1 MKDGYV
7 IKSSDKYT
15 VNPGDLDLINAYSRR
30 NLGKDEVYVFSVVL
44 CDNEVDR
51 EFEKFNKEA
60 LEKLADLFVG
70 KTGITDHDA
79 KSENQLARIFACN
92 VEKIDDK
99 VNSVGEQYYR
109 LVAKAYMP
117 RSEKNND
124 FILEIDSGI
133 KKEVSVGCAVK
144 SMTCSVCGCDVKADP
159 CDHKKGETYGGK
171 VCYVILSE
179 PLDAY
184 EWSFVAV
191 PAQKNAGVI
200 KMFRS
205 GAKGGARY
213 MNDIIKS
220 IKNGEAVTITA
231 EQSQK
236 LAELIDELERL
247 AKEGKEYYNDLKREV
262 MRLCAI
268 TQPEIN
274 SEVMNSVASKMS
286 VAELKAFKKAFE
298 IKSEE
303 ILPAKPQ
310 LTPLKREKM
319 TQKNKDFK
327 I

>member
-7 IKSSDKYT
+7 IKSSEKYA

-51 EFEKFNKEA
+51 EFEKFSKEA

-92 VEKIDDK
+92 VEKVDDK

-109 LVAKAYMP
+109 LVARAYMP
-117 RSEKNND
+117 RCEKNND

-144 SMTCSVCGCDVKADP
+144 RMTCSVCGCDVKADP
-159 CDHKKGETYGGK
+159 CDHKKGETYDGK
-171 VCYVILSE
+171 LCYVILSE

-205 GAKGGARY
+205 GAKGGARS

-310 LTPLKREKM
+310 LTPLKRDKM

>member
-1 MKDGYV
+1 
-7 IKSSDKYT
+7 
-15 VNPGDLDLINAYSRR
+15 
-30 NLGKDEVYVFSVVL
+30 
-44 CDNEVDR
+44 
-51 EFEKFNKEA
+51 
-60 LEKLADLFVG
+60 
-70 KTGITDHDA
+70 
-79 KSENQLARIFACN
+79 
-92 VEKIDDK
+92 
-99 VNSVGEQYYR
+99 
-109 LVAKAYMP
+109 
-117 RSEKNND
+117 
-124 FILEIDSGI
+124 
-133 KKEVSVGCAVK
+133 
-144 SMTCSVCGCDVKADP
+144 
-159 CDHKKGETYGGK
+159 
-171 VCYVILSE
+171 
-179 PLDAY
+179 
-184 EWSFVAV
+184 
-191 PAQKNAGVI
+191 
-200 KMFRS
+200 
-205 GAKGGARY
+205 